1 MSDNSNGQAA
11 QTNQAV
17 AIRKMQEETVGQVLA
32 KIKSF
37 IETGDLR
44 LPKDYSPENAI
55 RSAYLVLLDH
65 DKKPL
70 ENCTKESVCNALFK
84 MTVLGLSPMKK
95 QCDFIPYGTI
105 LKCNESYAGNIALA
119 KRYGGLKRI
128 KANAIFAGDVFEFE
142 VGVDGRRK
150 IIKHTQTMESFGTKD
165 LKGAYAICEMEDG
178 TFDVE
183 IMNMIQIRDAWNQ
196 GPMKGNSPAHKNF
209 PDQMACKTVINR
221 ACKLLI
227 RSSDDS
233 VLMLDDDNDTKDIT
247 AESVKTEIKANANK
261 TEIGINGNENMAG
274 QQIKNTEPVSQ
285 EPELVDESNDP
296 GY

>member
-1 MSDNSNGQAA
+1 
-11 QTNQAV
+11 
-17 AIRKMQEETVGQVLA
+17 
-32 KIKSF
+32 
-37 IETGDLR
+37 
-44 LPKDYSPENAI
+44 
-55 RSAYLVLLDH
+55 
-65 DKKPL
+65 
-70 ENCTKESVCNALFK
+70 
-84 MTVLGLSPMKK
+84 
-95 QCDFIPYGTI
+95 
-105 LKCNESYAGNIALA
+105 
-119 KRYGGLKRI
+119 
-128 KANAIFAGDVFEFE
+128 
-142 VGVDGRRK
+142 
-150 IIKHTQTMESFGTKD
+150 MESFGTKD